1 VTAGL
6 DRRAASWG
14 LAALA
19 AGLLVSGVAAAEER
33 FETRLAPVAMDL
45 LTRDSV
51 AGVGRAQAVLNG
63 NRLVVSATF
72 EGLPSRAVSANLR
85 QGIAIGARG
94 PVAFNLDVSGGTSGT
109 LSGSMRLNRAQTAA
123 LKEGRMYVQIQS
135 EGAPD
140 GHLWGWLLPP
150 RRDTTAK

>member
-1 VTAGL
+1 MTAGL

-19 AGLLVSGVAAAEER
+19 AGLLVSGAAAAEER

-63 NRLVVSATF
+63 NRLVLNATF

-85 QGIAIGARG
+85 QGIAVGARG

-109 LSGSMRLNRAQTAA
+109 LSGSLRLNRAQTAA